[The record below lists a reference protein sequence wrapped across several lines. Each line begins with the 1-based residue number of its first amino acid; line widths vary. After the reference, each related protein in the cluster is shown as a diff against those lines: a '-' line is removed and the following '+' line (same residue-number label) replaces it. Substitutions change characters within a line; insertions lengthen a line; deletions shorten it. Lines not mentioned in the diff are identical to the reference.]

1 LNLRPFAPE
10 GIRQDRRIA
19 TFFPCKST
27 RVAAELSIGKLGA
40 SRDQLGYYERQV
52 AAGIEDYFAGRG
64 ESPGR
69 WIGGGCGGIGLDGRA
84 DHDGFMHAMD
94 GCDPRSGER
103 LRPEHGRTRVA
114 ALDVTFS
121 AAKSVSVLFA
131 IGVKRVFA
139 GFHKSSLTS
148 VSPAARG
155 DPDVRAALLP
165 SGFPMDKE
173 ESRGFVARSPTPR
186 PGARHGLP
194 FCRRAGARR
203 ASVETDESPQ
213 KRNFRVPRLV
223 SMASRTRGN
232 GSTGTGDWCLLA

>member
-1 LNLRPFAPE
+1 MNLRPFAPE

-19 TFFPCKST
+19 TFFPLQIDEGG
-27 RVAAELSIGKLGA
+27 RRAEHRKLGA

-131 IGVKRVFA
+131 IGVERVFA

-148 VSPAARG
+148 VSP
-155 DPDVRAALLP
+155 
-165 SGFPMDKE
+165 
-173 ESRGFVARSPTPR
+173 
-186 PGARHGLP
+186 GAGATRTSGLP
-194 FCRRAGARR
+194 CCLLGSPWTRRSRAG
-203 ASVETDESPQ
+203 S
-213 KRNFRVPRLV
+213 
-223 SMASRTRGN
+223 
-232 GSTGTGDWCLLA
+232 